1 MDYSFNNV
9 LYLHHPFYKMYLLVI
24 YSNIDY
30 QLHLMQYNQYK
41 HNKQVIMDMFLHI
54 HQLHKFNIKF
64 YYIMV
69 CINNLLNL
77 STRLHRQSMDMQIDI
92 NIDKGKS
99 SINRINNI
107 RHYFNMQY
115 RLQNMVNT
123 MHYQHPTNNQH
134 YNQSH
139 KRHLTNMF
147 EYY

>member
-1 MDYSFNNV
+1 
-9 LYLHHPFYKMYLLVI
+9 
-24 YSNIDY
+24 
-30 QLHLMQYNQYK
+30 
-41 HNKQVIMDMFLHI
+41 MDMFLHI

-107 RHYFNMQY
+107 RHYFNM
-115 RLQNMVNT
+115 
-123 MHYQHPTNNQH
+123 
-134 YNQSH
+134 
-139 KRHLTNMF
+139 
-147 EYY
+147 